1 MPITFLHSP
10 AQIIQQVLIDLA
22 AGTDPEPW
30 EDEEAAIALGA
41 AAAWPVFSVGEP
53 SRPDNVITVYDTSPQ
68 FDGSHMLS
76 GVSWFHYGFQVRV
89 RAALHQSGF
98 VKANYIHKVLDEDVY
113 NKVVTLESPD
123 AQYLVQSISASGGVL
138 TIGKE
143 TPASKR
149 DLFTINAL
157 ATIRSL

>member
-22 AGTDPEPW
+22 VGTDPEPW
-30 EDEEAAIALGA
+30 EDEEAAVALGD
-41 AAAWPVFSVGEP
+41 AAAWPVFSVSEP

-68 FDGSHMLS
+68 FDGSAMVT
-76 GVSWFHYGFQVRV
+76 GETWFHYGFQVRI

-98 VKANYIHKVLDEDVY
+98 AKMNAIHKALDEDVY
-113 NKVVTLESPD
+113 NRVVTLPD
-123 AQYLVQSISASGGVL
+123 DDTQYLIQSISGTMPLV
-138 TIGKE
+138 IGKE

-149 DLFTINAL
+149 DLFTINGL